1 MQDITQHNYCNEHQ
15 QVIVKENT
23 NTVFVN
29 REKILIQKQASEE
42 SSDSLKPLL
51 NSDEETFAAVQSSST
66 TYNSITSSRSSTSTS
81 SSIPPVTK
89 VFPNTCTI
97 NMPDQNRKISANST
111 FNEAIEN
118 YLTPLS
124 VPYRVYDIDSTPTTL
139 SLAPPPS
146 PSALPFTSPAR
157 IETKAIVHNTNNN

>member
-1 MQDITQHNYCNEHQ
+1 MQDISQHNYRNEHQ
-15 QVIVKENT
+15 QVIVQENT

-51 NSDEETFAAVQSSST
+51 NSEEETFAVQSSST

-81 SSIPPVTK
+81 TSSSPVTK
-89 VFPNTCTI
+89 LFPNTCSI
-97 NMPDQNRKISANST
+97 NMPDENRKISTNST

-124 VPYRVYDIDSTPTTL
+124 VPYT
-139 SLAPPPS
+139 PPPTPLPLPLSS
-146 PSALPFTSPAR
+146 PPR
-157 IETKAIVHNTNNN
+157 IETKAIVHNTNTN

>member
-1 MQDITQHNYCNEHQ
+1 MQDISQHNYRNEHQ
-15 QVIVKENT
+15 QVIVQENT

-51 NSDEETFAAVQSSST
+51 NSEEETFAVQSSST

-81 SSIPPVTK
+81 SSSSPVTK

-97 NMPDQNRKISANST
+97 NMPDQNRQISPNCT

-118 YLTPLS
+118 YRTPLS
-124 VPYRVYDIDSTPTTL
+124 LPYTP
-139 SLAPPPS
+139 SLAPPPLPLPLTSS
-146 PSALPFTSPAR
+146 PR

>member
-1 MQDITQHNYCNEHQ
+1 MQDISQHNYCNEQQ

-29 REKILIQKQASEE
+29 REKILIQKQVSEE

-51 NSDEETFAAVQSSST
+51 NSDEETVAVQTSSST

-81 SSIPPVTK
+81 SSSSPVAK
-89 VFPNTCTI
+89 LFPNTCTI
-97 NMPDQNRKISANST
+97 NMPDENRKISGNST
-111 FNEAIEN
+111 FNGAIDN

-124 VPYRVYDIDSTPTTL
+124 IAYRVHDTPTTPSL
-139 SLAPPPS
+139 SPPPLPLPS
-146 PSALPFTSPAR
+146 PLPLTTPEI
-157 IETKAIVHNTNNN
+157 IETKAIVHHTNTN

>member
-1 MQDITQHNYCNEHQ
+1 MLVKWTSVLQDVSQHNYVNGHQ

-29 REKILIQKQASEE
+29 REKILIQKQSSEE

-51 NSDEETFAAVQSSST
+51 NSEEETVAAVQSSSM

-81 SSIPPVTK
+81 SSGSPVTK
-89 VFPNTCTI
+89 LFPNTCTI
-97 NMPDQNRKISANST
+97 NMPDQNRKVSDNST

-124 VPYRVYDIDSTPTTL
+124 VAYTPPVA
-139 SLAPPPS
+139 APPLHLPLT
-146 PSALPFTSPAR
+146 SAPR
-157 IETKAIVHNTNNN
+157 IETKAIVHNTSQN